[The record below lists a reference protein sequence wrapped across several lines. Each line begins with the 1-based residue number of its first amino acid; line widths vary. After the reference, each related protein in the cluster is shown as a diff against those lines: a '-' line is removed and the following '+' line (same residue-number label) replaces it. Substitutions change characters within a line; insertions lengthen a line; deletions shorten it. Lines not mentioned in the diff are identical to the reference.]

1 MTNLAEARDMAFD
14 PDVKGRI
21 GKDRRCPLGSN
32 QLGMRST
39 TSSVAAVDL
48 MLSDE
53 PKIPNAGDRRS

>member
-1 MTNLAEARDMAFD
+1 MAFD

-21 GKDRRCPLGSN
+21 GKDRRRPLGSN